1 MHKHPMPEIYW
12 QPFQEEKV
20 DWLIGCIFNLIYYLY
35 RLYLLFRCQRMNGRN
50 DKDKENGA
58 TKVYIRFDI

>member
-1 MHKHPMPEIYW
+1 MPEIYW

-35 RLYLLFRCQRMNGRN
+35 LLFRCQGMNGRN

-58 TKVYIRFDI
+58 TKIYIRFDI